1 MASDRYAIGP
11 WARVLIADLGLRERD
26 VLRLAGLPD
35 DLLARGSSWLRPA
48 DAHALWAALDELVAD
63 PRLPLTMAEH
73 VGAESLSPP
82 VMAALCSPNLEVAA
96 ERIALHKRLVGPMRL
111 RVDRVA
117 GDLMI
122 AIEWPPPTPAP
133 PPVLVAF
140 ELAFWVRLARLGT
153 RVDITPRRLTA
164 PTPPPDS
171 RPWRDAFGL
180 AIEPGPVAAV
190 TFRQLD
196 ASRPFLTADD
206 AMWEFF
212 APELRRRLADLDAT
226 ATTSDRVRA
235 ALVELL
241 PSGRGSMGDVAR
253 HLTVSTRTLQR
264 RLHAEDTT
272 FQDVLDDTRERL
284 ARHYLTDPTLTST
297 DIAYLLG
304 YAEPTSFSRAFSAW
318 TGRTPHQ
325 IRQESA

>member
-1 MASDRYAIGP
+1 
-11 WARVLIADLGLRERD
+11 
-26 VLRLAGLPD
+26 
-35 DLLARGSSWLRPA
+35 
-48 DAHALWAALDELVAD
+48 LWTALDELADD
-63 PRLPLTMAEH
+63 PRLPLTMAGQ

-82 VMAALCSPNLEVAA
+82 VLAALCSFNLEVAA

-111 RVDRVA
+111 RLERVR

-153 RVDITPRRLTA
+153 RVDIMPRRLTA
-164 PTPPPDS
+164 PAPPSDPQ
-171 RPWRDAFGL
+171 PWRDAFGT
-180 AIEPGPVAAV
+180 AIERDPVASV
-190 TFRQLD
+190 TFGQLD

-212 APELRRRLADLDAT
+212 APALRRRLADLDVA
-226 ATTSDRVRA
+226 ATTAERVRA

-241 PSGRGSMGDVAR
+241 PSGRRSTSDIAR
-253 HLTVSTRTLQR
+253 HLAVSTRTLQR
-264 RLHAEDTT
+264 RLHAEDAT
-272 FQDVLDDTRERL
+272 FQAVLDGTRERL
-284 ARHYLTDPTLTST
+284 ARHYLTDRTLTFT

-304 YAEPTSFSRAFSAW
+304 YAEPTSFSRAFSTW
-318 TGRTPHQ
+318 TGRTPQQ